1 MVKYPPVTLGTAAS
15 TNTPGTY
22 FCSVAAIM
30 LLAVMGRVTRAQFL
44 DAVEVPTTQA
54 TPLRL
59 NLALP
64 RTLRAIPLVL
74 RAWTPTPSMVSPNTP
89 APFLVASPYTAEP
102 TPAVWPHTPMP
113 VDPELW
119 PKTPVPLTVEPST
132 PKPVEL
138 SVVTP
143 HTPTLVPPPVRPMPP
158 QTLIPMS
165 ENGRTQPGRV
175 VLYRR
180 VVTSSELPVPAIIA
194 CPCVATAPASR
205 RTLLATSPGRTREHI
220 DRRETR

>member
-74 RAWTPTPSMVSPNTP
+74 GAWTPTPSMVSPNTP
-89 APFLVASPYTAEP
+89 APFSVASPYTAEP
-102 TPAVWPHTPMP
+102 NPAVWPHTPMLQGP
-113 VDPELW
+113 CLARPAADGLW
-119 PKTPVPLTVEPST
+119 
-132 PKPVEL
+132 
-138 SVVTP
+138 
-143 HTPTLVPPPVRPMPP
+143 H
-158 QTLIPMS
+158 
-165 ENGRTQPGRV
+165 GRV
-175 VLYRR
+175 RSSRDSDGHDLRIPGKGIPLGWLRAAGQGDGAGPWRAVEEDERNRFPIDAVRSAQCL
-180 VVTSSELPVPAIIA
+180 VEVTAGAE
-194 CPCVATAPASR
+194 ATR
-205 RTLLATSPGRTREHI
+205 QVGLLG
-220 DRRETR
+220 